1 MNSKTIYLL
10 MKTLNARMVANYKRG
25 FGPTRM
31 VLLLT
36 TTGRKS
42 GQPRITPLQFEK
54 VDSTYYVGSARGK
67 EADWYKNICVNPK
80 VHVQQHK
87 LEFDALAE
95 PITDSARIADFLE
108 LRLRRHPLVVRLIM
122 HLFDRLPL
130 RYKRADLES
139 LGKEKTMII
148 LRQLK

>member
-1 MNSKTIYLL
+1 MTSNTIYLL
-10 MKTLNARMVANYKRG
+10 MKTLNTHMVANYKRG
-25 FGPTRM
+25 FGPTSM

-42 GQPRITPLQFEK
+42 GQPCITPLQFEK
-54 VDSTYYVGSARGK
+54 VDSAYYIGSARGK
-67 EADWYKNICVNPK
+67 DADWFKNICANPY
-80 VHVQQHK
+80 VHVQQHE

-108 LRLRRHPLVVRLIM
+108 LRLRRHPFVMRLIM

-130 RYKRADLES
+130 RFNRADLEA
-139 LGKEKTMII
+139 LAKEKTMII
-148 LRQLK
+148 LHQFR

>member
-1 MNSKTIYLL
+1 
-10 MKTLNARMVANYKRG
+10 
-25 FGPTRM
+25 
-31 VLLLT
+31 LLT

-42 GQPRITPLQFEK
+42 GLPRITPLQFEK
-54 VDSTYYVGSARGK
+54 VDSTYYIGSARGK
-67 EADWYKNICVNPK
+67 DADWYKNICVNPK
-80 VHVQQHK
+80 VHVQQRK

-148 LRQLK
+148 LHQLR